1 MIHSQDNVEIDW
13 NKKNSSGD
21 PLMMTVLKND
31 SFEMFKILSTISSID
46 WDLTNAEDET
56 VFRDFLIKLFDSAQY
71 LETFFNSNLG
81 EMALNF

>member
-1 MIHSQDNVEIDW
+1 MIHSQDNLEIDW

-56 VFRDFLIKLFDSAQY
+56 VEDFIR
-71 LETFFNSNLG
+71 
-81 EMALNF
+81 